1 MEKLLKA
8 VSMENMMVILLNQQP
23 LTVSFGFLDC
33 RILVS
38 SSWLEMLKFGNSNL
52 VFSNSKWYS
61 YFFHLRGILLFQQM
75 FHMYLCLVY
84 NKINVNMIC
93 LTFLNLYPCVKLLLA
108 CAENAFV
115 GNKIPA
121 KIATFCVKR
130 LMCSVIYL
138 K

>member
-1 MEKLLKA
+1 
-8 VSMENMMVILLNQQP
+8 
-23 LTVSFGFLDC
+23 
-33 RILVS
+33 
-38 SSWLEMLKFGNSNL
+38 
-52 VFSNSKWYS
+52 
-61 YFFHLRGILLFQQM
+61 
-75 FHMYLCLVY
+75 
-84 NKINVNMIC
+84 MIC

-138 K
+138 KWKQLQIHAVTDGAPVKYEALNYSV